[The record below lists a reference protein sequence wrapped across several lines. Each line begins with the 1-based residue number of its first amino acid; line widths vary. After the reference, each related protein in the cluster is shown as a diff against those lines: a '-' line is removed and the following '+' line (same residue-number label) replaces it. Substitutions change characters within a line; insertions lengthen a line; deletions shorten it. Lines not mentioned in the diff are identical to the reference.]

1 MINKY
6 QLNENYIK
14 KSIKKGISLLKG
26 TNTKASQ
33 RNDVMQDIYFFKQ
46 LLNNNINNQ
55 IKDENNKYSLDKL
68 KHITLAKMK
77 QQLKILSPNLIDWL
91 IFLNQEKIFDK
102 QYFYDK
108 TELSIE
114 KQEELTIKNYEQNSK
129 ILLKYAKE
137 IFSPIPTQ
145 QIQLCY
151 DDFDCSSYCHYSN
164 INEIPFII
172 VNPLD
177 APHILNHEIQH
188 GIEFLLKLN
197 THDIYS
203 ELGPIFYE
211 ILFTNVLYSSQGFI
225 MYGDF
230 HERIEDACFQ
240 LESVTEYLKVLKK
253 IYSCDFTLTTAEFKE
268 IVIQTLEIPKK
279 LLYQYLI
286 DEVINDGFDN
296 TITYLL
302 SYLKAIELY
311 KNSKIHNS
319 DSFETL
325 NPYLST
331 NQFTFNIPENAS
343 QLYTSYIEEMKQK
356 VKNK

>member
-14 KSIKKGISLLKG
+14 KSIRKGISLLKD
-26 TNTKASQ
+26 TNIKASQ
-33 RNDVMQDIYFFKQ
+33 KNGIMQDICFLKQ
-46 LLNNNINNQ
+46 LINNNTNNQ
-55 IKDENNKYSLDKL
+55 IKDEKSKYSLDKL

-77 QQLKILSPNLIDWL
+77 KQLEVLSPNLIDWL
-91 IFLNQEKIFDK
+91 IFLSQEKIFDK

-137 IFSPIPTQ
+137 IFSPIPTR

-151 DDFDCSSYCHYSN
+151 DDFDCASYCYYSI
-164 INEIPFII
+164 INELPFII

-177 APHILNHEIQH
+177 APYILNHEIQH
-188 GIEFLLKLN
+188 GIESLLKLN

-225 MYGDF
+225 MHGDF

-240 LESVTEYLKVLKK
+240 LESITEYLKILKK
-253 IYSCDFTLTTAEFKE
+253 IYSCNFTLTTAEFKE
-268 IVIQTLEIPKK
+268 IVIQTLEIPQK

-311 KNSKIHNS
+311 NDSKKHKS
-319 DSFETL
+319 DSFEVL
-325 NPYLST
+325 KPYLST
-331 NQFTFNIPENAS
+331 NQFTFNIPKNAS
-343 QLYTSYIEEMKQK
+343 QLYTSYIDEMKQK
-356 VKNK
+356 VKIK